1 MRFPRLGWSAAVTAV
16 ICATGMVWA
25 VPAAAV
31 AAGPQAEL
39 SIEPA
44 PSPLSVTFVA
54 SAFDFK
60 PVTYVFEFGD
70 GHTVKT
76 TSPTVVHTY
85 AKPGH
90 FVPRV
95 IETGTA
101 AVDTTITAVGTLN
114 VDSCAAGKSCTETL
128 HNAGTVM
135 ELGVSGPTVPSMAA
149 SVNLFVGP
157 SQITNC
163 EKAPET
169 NGGVTDLGFT
179 GNLTLTAEYHVTSL
193 KGVGT
198 TCFASTVPF
207 KNTGGMLVNSGKL
220 PHCSGTTPT
229 PPCVLS
235 IHATGLEVTKKLLIP
250 PGDPTVGSL

>member
-169 NGGVTDLGFT
+169 NGGGDRPGVHREPNAHRGIPRNEPERR
-179 GNLTLTAEYHVTSL
+179 GYHLLRVDRAVQEHR
-193 KGVGT
+193 GDVGQ
-198 TCFASTVPF
+198 
-207 KNTGGMLVNSGKL
+207 
-220 PHCSGTTPT
+220 
-229 PPCVLS
+229 
-235 IHATGLEVTKKLLIP
+235 
-250 PGDPTVGSL
+250 